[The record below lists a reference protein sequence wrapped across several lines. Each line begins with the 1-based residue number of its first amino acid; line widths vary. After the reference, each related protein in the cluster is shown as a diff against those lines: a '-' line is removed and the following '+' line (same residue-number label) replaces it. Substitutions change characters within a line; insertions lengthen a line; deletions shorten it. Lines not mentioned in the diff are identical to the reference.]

1 MRLLHDSSNRLP
13 GIGPAMTW
21 KSILC
26 QCEELPWG
34 CLTLLPLKG
43 IATLQ
48 SHIFQQAQSHLLE
61 LRTPSA
67 TRKTHIFIH
76 IDCRSIRVNIPN
88 YNNFSCREQKN
99 LKIWKKI
106 NKKRPQVVLKDKP
119 ESTFDIQSSDATR
132 DSHKKYDSWIRVY
145 TIIQMVPYGANLR
158 LNKF

>member
-26 QCEELPWG
+26 QCEEIPWG

-43 IATLQ
+43 IAMLQ

-106 NKKRPQVVLKDKP
+106 NKKRPQVVLKNKQNP
-119 ESTFDIQSSDATR
+119 HSTYNPPTPLETAIRNTTHESAFTPLDRWSLMGQIC
-132 DSHKKYDSWIRVY
+132 
-145 TIIQMVPYGANLR
+145 G
-158 LNKF
+158 